1 MDAKP
6 PLTDWWLLCIVFVS
20 LWDYEVMT
28 YFRHAI
34 FVDDSISHVN
44 NERMGIRR
52 LTFAWRDL
60 PGSLLSCISLP
71 PCPPKRRRECCTVQ
85 RQPVVYNSAKLHM
98 IKHIKPESVFHQPEV
113 NGLGRYSLSGMKSYR
128 KITLRLETA
137 RFRFRLFQSLKN
149 LTDVSEATQRIS

>member
-85 RQPVVYNSAKLHM
+85 RQPVVYSSAKL
-98 IKHIKPESVFHQPEV
+98 P
-113 NGLGRYSLSGMKSYR
+113 GLRTQHDACRALWPACLDAWRPLSDIRRGNAQNWISLAHSQ
-128 KITLRLETA
+128 LHE
-137 RFRFRLFQSLKN
+137 N
-149 LTDVSEATQRIS
+149 ISIIAPNSA